1 MFITFEGI
9 DGSGKS
15 TQIEL
20 LSEYLLENKIEFIS
34 IREPGGT
41 DIAEQIRNILL
52 ASKNEMNGITELML
66 FEAARADLTEK
77 VILPALKQNKLVL
90 SDRFFD
96 SSTAYQ
102 GYGRGLDIQSI
113 EKCNQFATQN
123 LLPDITFYLHLS
135 PEIGIARRK
144 HKDLDRMEQSGL
156 EFFKNVTDGFL
167 ELCIKH
173 PERFVLIDASQ
184 TKEQVF
190 QIILNIILDKIN

>member
-20 LSEYLLENKIEFIS
+20 LSEYLLENRIEFIS

-113 EKCNQFATQN
+113 EKCNQLATQN

-135 PEIGIARRK
+135 PEIGISRRK

-167 ELCIKH
+167 ELCVKY
-173 PERFVLIDASQ
+173 PERFVFIDASQ
-184 TKEQVF
+184 SKEEIF
-190 QIILNIILDKIN
+190 QIILNIILDKIK